1 MTKWREPSLT
11 IHKIQVSGPNNN
23 TVIPQIVKATISMR
37 IVPNQDLLKIKQSL
51 IDTLNENFTKLS
63 SSSSSSMDTTTN
75 SITGNKLSVEIFHQA
90 EPWLGDHENKVY
102 SILFKNL
109 KNHWNQEP
117 LFIREGIN
125 SSDSIFRKMF

>member
-1 MTKWREPSLT
+1 
-11 IHKIQVSGPNNN
+11 
-23 TVIPQIVKATISMR
+23 MR

-51 IDTLNENFTKLS
+51 IDTLNENFKL

-102 SILFKNL
+102 SILFK
-109 KNHWNQEP
+109 
-117 LFIREGIN
+117 I
-125 SSDSIFRKMF
+125 